1 MCRKTPPQGGVL
13 FFVDSIII
21 NWNEIIQEIRGFA
34 DIAVAYEYARR
45 I

>member
-1 MCRKTPPQGGVL
+1 M
-13 FFVDSIII
+13 VDPIII
-21 NWNEIIQEIRGFA
+21 DWNEIIQEIRGFA